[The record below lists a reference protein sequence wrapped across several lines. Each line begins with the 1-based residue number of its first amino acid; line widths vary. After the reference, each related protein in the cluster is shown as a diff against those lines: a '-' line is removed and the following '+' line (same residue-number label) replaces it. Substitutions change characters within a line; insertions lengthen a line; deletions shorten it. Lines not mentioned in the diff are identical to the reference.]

1 MKNADFLAF
10 QSVLHIQ
17 SKGSS
22 VRELL
27 SMAISWGTAKKKRSW
42 LSSCWVDVAITKLM
56 AIFLSHHCQPPWRA
70 RRAEVLLLPAT

>member
-17 SKGSS
+17 SKGNS

-27 SMAISWGTAKKKRSW
+27 SMAISWGTAKKKKG
-42 LSSCWVDVAITKLM
+42 LGWVLVG
-56 AIFLSHHCQPPWRA
+56 
-70 RRAEVLLLPAT
+70 